1 MTGNAFQKVSDWSD
15 AYENR
20 AHVPGFTRFLE
31 SWADGGA
38 RARAALAEKGDGAL
52 DLAYGADPRQ
62 QLDLYLPSGT
72 PNGLAVF
79 VHGGY
84 WRAFG
89 RESFGHM
96 AQGIRAAGYAV
107 AVPSYRLAPT
117 VSVPQITANMAAAIT
132 LAAGRIE
139 GPILLAGHSAGG
151 HLVSRM
157 GQADGPLPEAVASR
171 IAHILTISGLH
182 DLRPLLLTDK
192 NDDLRLDAATA
203 LAESP
208 ALSTPR
214 DGLRLTAW
222 VGGDERPEFI
232 RQSALIANM
241 WLGLGAETRLVID
254 PGLNHF
260 DVIEPLEHPDSPITR
275 AFLGA

>member
-1 MTGNAFQKVSDWSD
+1 MTEHGFQKVTDWSD

-20 AHVPGFTRFLE
+20 GHVPGFERFIE
-31 SWADGGA
+31 SWAAGGA
-38 RARAALAEKGDGAL
+38 GARAALAESGAGTL
-52 DLAYGADPRQ
+52 DIAYGADPRQ
-62 QLDLYLPSGT
+62 RLDLYLPET
-72 PNGLAVF
+72 TARGLAVF

-96 AQGIRAAGYAV
+96 AQGVRAAGYAV

-117 VSVPQITANMAAAIT
+117 VHVPEITADVAAATT
-132 LAAGRIE
+132 LAASRIQ

-157 GQADGPLPEAVASR
+157 GVADGPLSAPIAAR

-203 LAESP
+203 VAESP

-214 DGLRLTAW
+214 SDLRLTAW

-241 WLGLGAETRLVID
+241 WLGLGSETRLVID

-260 DVIEPLEHPDSPITR
+260 DVIEPLEDPESPITR